1 MLINVNCIRRTP
13 AALLRKA
20 GLSAAVLS
28 LSLANAFAAPA
39 FDQPDADFRG
49 SLNAAGVVYAGT
61 EAQLAG
67 RGFTPGQE
75 VILLQNG
82 HTLTPQAL
90 VADKEGNL
98 STTVAI
104 PAEAA
109 VGVHPVVMQVSKPS
123 TAGIFNL
130 KVSPKVE
137 LSGQD
142 KFELQSQHLAPGLY
156 QSAYSPKN
164 KVLFVTSAVG
174 RPPVKQSQLVKVNP
188 KTLAVEASVTPAAQ
202 KGRDDGQVQAVY
214 GVDVDDKQ
222 GNVWVTNTRSSSVAV
237 YSQKDLKL
245 VKQFEDGVVSHPRDV
260 VVDEKADRAYVS
272 SPGADTLAVF
282 DTKKLTQLDPIEL
295 QSRTRNKPGT
305 MSLVLDAEK
314 DRLYTVSASTNE
326 LIIVD
331 LKNDNAQTVF
341 PVPGARGLA
350 GVSVDSKN
358 DQVYITA
365 QGSDNLLILNAKD
378 GSVQH
383 DIKIGAGAL
392 NVVFDPKTSLAYVAS
407 RGAGTV
413 TAVNGK
419 GEIVAN
425 LDGGSFPNHVSLDGE
440 GNAYLVNK
448 SKGKDDQTADRI
460 TRLHLK

>member
-39 FDQPDADFRG
+39 FDQPDANFRG

-82 HTLTPQAL
+82 HALTPQAL

-98 STTVAI
+98 STKIAI
-104 PAEAA
+104 PADAA

-123 TAGIFNL
+123 TTDIFNL

-142 KFELQSQHLAPGLY
+142 KFERQSQHLVPGLY

-164 KVLFVTSAVG
+164 NVLFVTSAVG

-188 KTLAVEASVTPAAQ
+188 KTLAIEASVTPAAQ
-202 KGRDDGQVQAVY
+202 QSRDDGQVQAVY
-214 GVDVDDKQ
+214 GVDVDDAH
-222 GNVWVTNTRSSSVAV
+222 GNVWVTNTRSNTVAV

-245 VKQFEDGVVSHPRDV
+245 VKQFEDGAASHARDV
-260 VVDEKADRAYVS
+260 IVDPKAQRAYVS
-272 SPGADTLAVF
+272 SPGSKLISVF
-282 DTKKLTQLDPIEL
+282 DTKKLTALDPIEL
-295 QSRTRNKPGT
+295 KSQTRGQLSP
-305 MSLVLDAEK
+305 MSLALDDENG
-314 DRLYTVSASTNE
+314 RLYTVSASTNE

-331 LKNDNAQTVF
+331 LKNGNAQTVYAL
-341 PVPGARGLA
+341 PGARGAA
-350 GVSVDSKN
+350 GVAVDSKN
-358 DQVYITA
+358 GQIYVA
-365 QGSDNLLILNAKD
+365 SQGSDNLLIINAKD
-378 GSVQH
+378 GAVQH

>member
-28 LSLANAFAAPA
+28 LSLSNAFAAPA

-295 QSRTRNKPGT
+295 QSKTRNKPGT

-378 GSVQH
+378 GSIQH

>member
-142 KFELQSQHLAPGLY
+142 KFELQSQHLVPGLY

-295 QSRTRNKPGT
+295 QSKTRNKPGS

>member
-1 MLINVNCIRRTP
+1 
-13 AALLRKA
+13 
-20 GLSAAVLS
+20 
-28 LSLANAFAAPA
+28 
-39 FDQPDADFRG
+39 
-49 SLNAAGVVYAGT
+49 
-61 EAQLAG
+61 
-67 RGFTPGQE
+67 
-75 VILLQNG
+75 
-82 HTLTPQAL
+82 
-90 VADKEGNL
+90 
-98 STTVAI
+98 
-104 PAEAA
+104 
-109 VGVHPVVMQVSKPS
+109 
-123 TAGIFNL
+123 
-130 KVSPKVE
+130 VSPKVE

-142 KFELQSQHLAPGLY
+142 KFELQSQHLVPGLY

-222 GNVWVTNTRSSSVAV
+222 GNVWVTNTRSSSIAV

-260 VVDEKADRAYVS
+260 VVDEKTDRAYVS
-272 SPGADTLAVF
+272 SPGANTIAVF

-295 QSRTRNKPGT
+295 QSKTRNKPGS
-305 MSLVLDAEK
+305 MSLILDAEK

-326 LIIVD
+326 LIIID
-331 LKNDNAQTVF
+331 LKNGNAQTVF

-358 DQVYITA
+358 DQVYVAA
-365 QGSDNLLILNAKD
+365 QGSDNLLIINAKD
-378 GSVQH
+378 GAVQH

>member
-142 KFELQSQHLAPGLY
+142 KFELQSQHLVPGLY

-202 KGRDDGQVQAVY
+202 KGRDDGQIQAVY

-295 QSRTRNKPGT
+295 QSKTRNKPGT

-378 GSVQH
+378 GSIQH

>member
-142 KFELQSQHLAPGLY
+142 KFELQSQHLVPGLY

-260 VVDEKADRAYVS
+260 VVNEKADRAYVS

-295 QSRTRNKPGT
+295 QSKTRNKPGS

>member
-98 STTVAI
+98 STTIAI

-142 KFELQSQHLAPGLY
+142 KFELQSQHLVPGLY

-295 QSRTRNKPGT
+295 QSKTRNKPGS

>member
-295 QSRTRNKPGT
+295 QSKTRNKPGT

-341 PVPGARGLA
+341 PLPGARGLA

-378 GSVQH
+378 GSIQH

>member
-142 KFELQSQHLAPGLY
+142 KFELQSQHLVPGLY

-295 QSRTRNKPGT
+295 QSKTRNKPGS

-341 PVPGARGLA
+341 PVSGARGLA